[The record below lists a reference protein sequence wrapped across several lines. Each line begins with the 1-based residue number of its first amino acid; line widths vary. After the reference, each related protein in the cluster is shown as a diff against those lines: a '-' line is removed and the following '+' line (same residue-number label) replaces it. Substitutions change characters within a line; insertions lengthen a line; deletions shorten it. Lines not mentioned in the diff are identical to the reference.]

1 MSLKLYKK
9 EKLCSH
15 TAVEL
20 LFFNNEAQERVCGSS
35 LVYPWR
41 VVWRINDARPEGLR
55 DVAQFLI
62 MVPKKRVRHAVDRV
76 LMRRRCR
83 EVYRLHRHLL
93 PEGVAVDMAFVYVG
107 KPGYLAPYD
116 ITCRAVTRLMTRVGR

>member
-1 MSLKLYKK
+1 MSLRLYKK

-15 TAVEL
+15 AAVEL
-20 LFFNNEAQERVCGSS
+20 LFSNSEAREGECGSA

-41 VVWRINDARPEGLR
+41 VVWRVNPTRPEGQR

-107 KPGYLAPYD
+107 KPGLLAPYD
-116 ITCRAVTRLMTRVGR
+116 MTCRAVTRLMTRVGR